1 MNKLINLLAYF
12 LRFPRVFLYRNP
24 MKIYEFLELFKDL
37 KLNKNHIILNIGCGS
52 SNENFILG
60 LRAKKIYGI
69 DINCDAIKKLK
80 GKAKKYKNLKGEF
93 QCIEL
98 EESSFKSNYFNFI
111 ISICVLEHI
120 AEYEKTLKE
129 CYRIL
134 KKKGN
139 LLLSVDSLE
148 NIDNTKIVSKHRL
161 DHKVITYFKRNTIMK
176 DLDIIGFKNITIK
189 PILKSNYAITLF
201 TKGILNGFQYNQIF
215 SKIQYIILKLSDLLT
230 SSNRGIFLI
239 IRAEK

>member
-1 MNKLINLLAYF
+1 MIKINLYLPFVKYPKIIF
-12 LRFPRVFLYRNP
+12 YTNP
-24 MKIYEFLELFKDL
+24 IKIYEFIELFKG
-37 KLNKNHIILNIGCGS
+37 LNLNRSHAVLNIGCS
-52 SNENFILG
+52 KSEENFIIGRRVKL
-60 LRAKKIYGI
+60 IHGI
-69 DINCDAIKKLK
+69 DVDCKGIKILNK
-80 GKAKKYKNLKGEF
+80 KALEHKNVDYSF
-93 QCIEL
+93 RCIEL
-98 EESSFKSNYFNFI
+98 KQAAFKSNSFDYI
-111 ISICVLEHI
+111 TMICVLEHI